1 MAVGWEKQDHGVHQ
15 QLNRDSVD
23 TSRKWVRKSDV
34 RRRKSRSKE
43 GQQVRKKEEWV
54 AQIRGSGGPGLEAA
68 GPGGLVQRS
77 FSPSPG
83 ELGPVPVSFQ
93 SPPPSPSPT
102 SPPPSPSRLSPATC
116 AQIRVLVS
124 SCVTDDCSSYGLF
137 ALGELEAGRNE
148 LRDLIWRD
156 LIGRGLNLDQ
166 NLIEKS
172 LQERD

>member
-1 MAVGWEKQDHGVHQ
+1 M
-15 QLNRDSVD
+15 
-23 TSRKWVRKSDV
+23 
-34 RRRKSRSKE
+34 
-43 GQQVRKKEEWV
+43 RKKEEWV

-93 SPPPSPSPT
+93 SQPSPPSPSPLPSPSL
-102 SPPPSPSRLSPATC
+102 SPPTPSSSRLSPPIC
-116 AQIRVLVS
+116 AQIRVLI
-124 SCVTDDCSSYGLF
+124 SCYVTDDCSSYGLF

-156 LIGRGLNLDQ
+156 LIGRGLDLD
-166 NLIEKS
+166 LT
-172 LQERD
+172 

>member
-1 MAVGWEKQDHGVHQ
+1 M
-15 QLNRDSVD
+15 
-23 TSRKWVRKSDV
+23 
-34 RRRKSRSKE
+34 
-43 GQQVRKKEEWV
+43 RKKEEWV
-54 AQIRGSGGPGLEAA
+54 AQIRGSGGPGLEDA

-83 ELGPVPVSFQ
+83 ELGPVLVSFQ
-93 SPPPSPSPT
+93 SPPSPPSPSQSPSPST
-102 SPPPSPSRLSPATC
+102 SPSLSPPSPPPSQLSLPIC

-156 LIGRGLNLDQ
+156 LIGRGLDLDQ

>member
-1 MAVGWEKQDHGVHQ
+1 M
-15 QLNRDSVD
+15 
-23 TSRKWVRKSDV
+23 
-34 RRRKSRSKE
+34 
-43 GQQVRKKEEWV
+43 RKKEEWV

-93 SPPPSPSPT
+93 SQPSPPSPSPSPLPSPSL
-102 SPPPSPSRLSPATC
+102 SPPSPPPSRLSPPIC

-137 ALGELEAGRNE
+137 ALGELEVGRNE

-156 LIGRGLNLDQ
+156 LIGRGLDLD
-166 NLIEKS
+166 LT
-172 LQERD
+172 

>member
-1 MAVGWEKQDHGVHQ
+1 MGHFVAGEEMGHFVAGTICRMG
-15 QLNRDSVD
+15 
-23 TSRKWVRKSDV
+23 RKWDILS
-34 RRRKSRSKE
+34 
-43 GQQVRKKEEWV
+43 
-54 AQIRGSGGPGLEAA
+54 SGIICRLKNA
-68 GPGGLVQRS
+68 GGTICRWDKM
-77 FSPSPG
+77 SPN
-83 ELGPVPVSFQ
+83 
-93 SPPPSPSPT
+93 
-102 SPPPSPSRLSPATC
+102 RLSPPIC

-156 LIGRGLNLDQ
+156 LIGRGLDLDQ

>member
-1 MAVGWEKQDHGVHQ
+1 M
-15 QLNRDSVD
+15 
-23 TSRKWVRKSDV
+23 
-34 RRRKSRSKE
+34 
-43 GQQVRKKEEWV
+43 RKKEEWV

-93 SPPPSPSPT
+93 SPP
-102 SPPPSPSRLSPATC
+102 SPPPSPTPSLSPPSRLSPPIC

-156 LIGRGLNLDQ
+156 LIGRGLDLDQ

>member
-1 MAVGWEKQDHGVHQ
+1 M
-15 QLNRDSVD
+15 
-23 TSRKWVRKSDV
+23 RKGDV
-34 RRRKSRSKE
+34 WQRKSRSKE
-43 GQQVRKKEEWV
+43 GEQVRKKEEWV
-54 AQIRGSGGPGLEAA
+54 AQIRGSGGPGLEDA
-68 GPGGLVQRS
+68 GPAGLVQRS
-77 FSPSPG
+77 CSPSPG
-83 ELGPVPVSFQ
+83 ELGPVLVSFQ
-93 SPPPSPSPT
+93 SQPSPPSPSPST
-102 SPPPSPSRLSPATC
+102 SPSHSPPSPPPLRLSPPIC

-156 LIGRGLNLDQ
+156 LIGRGLDLDQ